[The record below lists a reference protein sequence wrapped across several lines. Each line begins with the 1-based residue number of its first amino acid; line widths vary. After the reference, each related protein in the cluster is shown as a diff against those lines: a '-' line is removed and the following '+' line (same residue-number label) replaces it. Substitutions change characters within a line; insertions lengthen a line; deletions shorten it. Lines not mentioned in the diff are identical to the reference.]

1 MIKVTAPPRRKRQE
15 GNLAATSRGAWQRGK
30 VPEEW
35 NPMGVTGLKY
45 GRAFGRG
52 EIRREGEK
60 PCGRNVLGVAN
71 RGGVDSPGL
80 KRRRGD
86 KLHESSRLEPV
97 SREIGNVGGP
107 NGLNPEEGATTGEEL
122 RSFGKAAGMSVEN
135 RKARR
140 MIYQTPQSANRG
152 RLTRRAIRRQAVS
165 L

>member
-80 KRRRGD
+80 KRRRGE
-86 KLHESSRLEPV
+86 KLHESSRLGPV
-97 SREIGNVGGP
+97 SREIGDVGGP
-107 NGLNPEEGATTGEEL
+107 NGLNPEEGTTAGEEL
-122 RSFGKAAGMSVEN
+122 WSFGEAAGMSVEN

-152 RLTRRAIRRQAVS
+152 RSTRRAIHRQASS